1 MSDERAESDHADEP
15 WKTVY
20 DRYGIEDK
28 LDYPETALHSLL
40 RDAAEAD
47 DGTGLIEGDD
57 EYDYDEVWD
66 ASRRLAS
73 ALHERGVRKGD
84 AVATLAPTSV
94 EFLVTA
100 YGVSLAGAT
109 NVPLSPL
116 EGEETLVGNL
126 EKVPPV
132 AVVAHG
138 KYAELGASLRD
149 AVRAEALLVVGD
161 EDVPD
166 DGEDFWDGVEGAEPL
181 EPEEVPGVGPED
193 ESTVLFTGGTTGT
206 PKGCVLT
213 HRNVVANALQIGASM
228 SRAAK
233 VMRGNA
239 EILNALPLY
248 HAYGHSMAHAFVRL
262 RVTQVLLPDPRN
274 TEEAVEQVKE
284 YGPTAVIGVP
294 TQFMEMADD
303 GEGEEMNVVGISGSA
318 PLASETE
325 EEFGERARGVAQGY
339 GLSEMSP
346 VTHFDVEGLVESISG
361 VSKRE
366 LEYDHPTVGVPVPD
380 TRIRL
385 RDTETGDGVSVGEAV
400 EEERAAEML
409 VDGPQRMKGYIEVD
423 NDAVFDEVRES
434 DDSCAHE
441 RRNGS
446 REGYVRTGDV
456 VRIDDEGRF
465 YIVDRVKNMIN
476 VSGLKVY
483 TEEVDEELHA
493 HPVVARGATVGVPD
507 PDRPGSELVKVYV
520 ETEDGAETD
529 AEGVT
534 DFLSDRVAKHAVPDE
549 VEFVDEIPLTSLG
562 KVDKEALKDR
572 D

>member
-1 MSDERAESDHADEP
+1 
-15 WKTVY
+15 
-20 DRYGIEDK
+20 
-28 LDYPETALHSLL
+28 
-40 RDAAEAD
+40 
-47 DGTGLIEGDD
+47 
-57 EYDYDEVWD
+57 
-66 ASRRLAS
+66 
-73 ALHERGVRKGD
+73 
-84 AVATLAPTSV
+84 
-94 EFLVTA
+94 
-100 YGVSLAGAT
+100 
-109 NVPLSPL
+109 
-116 EGEETLVGNL
+116 
-126 EKVPPV
+126 
-132 AVVAHG
+132 
-138 KYAELGASLRD
+138 
-149 AVRAEALLVVGD
+149 
-161 EDVPD
+161 
-166 DGEDFWDGVEGAEPL
+166 
-181 EPEEVPGVGPED
+181 
-193 ESTVLFTGGTTGT
+193 
-206 PKGCVLT
+206 
-213 HRNVVANALQIGASM
+213 
-228 SRAAK
+228 
-233 VMRGNA
+233 
-239 EILNALPLY
+239 
-248 HAYGHSMAHAFVRL
+248 
-262 RVTQVLLPDPRN
+262 
-274 TEEAVEQVKE
+274 
-284 YGPTAVIGVP
+284 
-294 TQFMEMADD
+294 
-303 GEGEEMNVVGISGSA
+303 
-318 PLASETE
+318 
-325 EEFGERARGVAQGY
+325 
-339 GLSEMSP
+339 